1 MFKGTHATQ
10 TPWIWL
16 NRPQIHVNYRLM
28 GPTGP
33 MASRSGPLGGAF
45 GLLLL
50 QLLVVPQQGNAQQWA
65 PAAAAAGSSSTSSST
80 SSSSISSSRS
90 GLLPSFYPATDER
103 IQWVGRVLQEEETGR
118 TTFDWPGVTAR
129 FGLERA
135 STVEVAID
143 DSTPTGTRFAVYLDG
158 PARQFGR
165 EHVQTFLTRQGSH
178 SYTLASGEV
187 LESAGSVVVSL
198 MHTQEARFI
207 DAGPA
212 SNITVLGFSTDGFF
226 AEGGPQ
232 PRRPWRMEV
241 C

>member
-1 MFKGTHATQ
+1 
-10 TPWIWL
+10 
-16 NRPQIHVNYRLM
+16 M
-28 GPTGP
+28 GPL
-33 MASRSGPLGGAF
+33 ASRSRPRWGRF

-50 QLLVVPQQGNAQQWA
+50 LQLVLVPQKGNAQQWA
-65 PAAAAAGSSSTSSST
+65 PAERGSSTSTSTSSSGSTTSSTSST
-80 SSSSISSSRS
+80 SSSSTSSTSSISSTSTS

-103 IQWVGRVLQEEETGR
+103 IQWVGRVLSDEETGR
-118 TTFDWPGVTAR
+118 ATFDWPGVTAR
-129 FGLERA
+129 FGLKRA

-187 LESAGSVVVSL
+187 LEAAGSVVVSL

-207 DAGPA
+207 DAGPV
-212 SNITVLGFSTDGFF
+212 SNITVLGFSTDGFR

-241 C
+241 LRTRWSGGLGYI